1 MEIQKMRSG
10 TAPCSVGEEEL
21 AQINRLSKRELCA
34 EEVYTFAVR
43 LCDNEVDR
51 DGERFGEAAL
61 HALGRLFVGK
71 SGIFDHNWSAEGQT
85 ARIYR
90 TEICRE
96 EGVLT
101 AAGDGYCY
109 LKGYAY
115 MLRSEK
121 NADLIAEIDAGIK
134 KEVSVGC
141 AVARSVC
148 SVCGA
153 AAGMCEHVNG
163 RRYGGKLCYTEL
175 CEPTDAYEWSFV
187 AVPAQRQAGVMKRFG
202 GGARPLKAFVEQ
214 MKDEAMLRELCTLEN
229 EAEMGRRYLAGLRKE
244 VSRLALVCE
253 EGVQEDILG
262 GIAQKLD
269 ESELLEM
276 KRLYEKRLGAFLPAS
291 VQIGTGGGKIDR
303 TAEEAFL
310 V

>member
-10 TAPCSVGEEEL
+10 AAPWSVGAEEL
-21 AQINRLSKRELCA
+21 AQINNLSKRELCA

-96 EGVLT
+96 DGVLT

-153 AAGMCEHVNG
+153 AAGTCEHVKG

-202 GGARPLKAFVEQ
+202 GAQSLKTFIEQ
-214 MKDEAMLRELCTLEN
+214 SRDDAMLREFCALEE
-229 EAEMGRRYLAGLRKE
+229 EAEMGRRYLAALRKE
-244 VSRLALVCE
+244 VSRLALLCDEGAQE
-253 EGVQEDILG
+253 EIFG

-269 ESELLEM
+269 EGELLEM
-276 KRLYEKRLGAFLPAS
+276 KRLYEKRLGALFPAS
-291 VQIGTGGGKIDR
+291 VQIGAREGDIDR